1 MSGPEPG
8 FGGPQHGLGSLASPP
23 RPQRLQTVLGTPGVL
38 VLLTEDSMS
47 KAASAD
53 IYCVFIFS
61 FMVHLKIV
69 QLLF

>member
-53 IYCVFIFS
+53 IYCFVSVNRHFTF
-61 FMVHLKIV
+61 HL
-69 QLLF
+69 LS